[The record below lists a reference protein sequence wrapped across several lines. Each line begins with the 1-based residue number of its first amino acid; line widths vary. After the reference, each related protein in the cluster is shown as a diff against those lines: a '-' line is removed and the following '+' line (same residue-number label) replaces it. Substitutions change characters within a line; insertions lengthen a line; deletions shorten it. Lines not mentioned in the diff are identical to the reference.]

1 MCVEVKAWADVRAT
15 ASALGATHTVGSVE
29 GALLEKVYGLKARPG
44 DRPWDVRTGTGW
56 VKEKRGDYHDA
67 LYNKRNTVV
76 LFMVSLFG
84 GLSAQA
90 LRYMTTLRTRA
101 KTRRRDTTDHVLG
114 GPPRWMAHWTQRLS
128 AAVVM
133 GDAERALAR
142 ADDLRQQAATA
153 AARARAPAT
162 AARPTAQG

>member
-1 MCVEVKAWADVRAT
+1 M
-15 ASALGATHTVGSVE
+15 
-29 GALLEKVYGLKARPG
+29 
-44 DRPWDVRTGTGW
+44 
-56 VKEKRGDYHDA
+56 KEKRGDYYDA

-101 KTRRRDTTDHVLG
+101 KTRRRDTTDYVLG

-142 ADDLRQQAATA
+142 ADDLRQHAAPA

-162 AARPTAQG
+162 AAHPTAQG

>member
-1 MCVEVKAWADVRAT
+1 MRA
-15 ASALGATHTVGSVE
+15 
-29 GALLEKVYGLKARPG
+29 
-44 DRPWDVRTGTGW
+44 GTGR
-56 VKEKRGDYHDA
+56 VKEKCGDYHDA

-101 KTRRRDTTDHVLG
+101 KTRRRDTTDYVLG
-114 GPPRWMAHWTQRLS
+114 GPSRWMAHWTQRLS

-153 AARARAPAT
+153 TARARAPAT